1 MLSPSQTYEL
11 VPEYL
16 EQDEPGYSAA
26 TVKTL
31 VAHHAVYQGG
41 LRGSA
46 AALTVVSGA
55 GSTSFEELVYEKGS
69 QLWLIVAGC
78 SASCFDNNRATI
90 TRIVNFVKVGTAA

>member
-41 LRGSA
+41 GLRGSA

-55 GSTSFEELVYEKGS
+55 GSTSFEELVYEKGGRA
-69 QLWLIVAGC
+69 VAYRRRLLGVL
-78 SASCFDNNRATI
+78 FRQ
-90 TRIVNFVKVGTAA
+90 